1 MPIFHYNNLLKH
13 QREVLVNYRFLIVF
27 SLSLFS
33 YMLFEELYAQNFLQT
48 TNGVQGGAVTS
59 VARVTSNILVA
70 GSIRGGLFR
79 STDNG
84 LNWTSISS
92 KIDNYQVFVVKSYSA
107 GLLFVGT
114 TRSIYKSTDQGANWS
129 LSNNGLPSLNYV
141 EDITFDNLGN
151 VYITYVNWIYK
162 STNNGESWFAI
173 NNGIGSNPY
182 IKLIEYTSNN
192 ILIAIDGNAGIYRS
206 TNFGSSWS
214 LSNTGY
220 MVNAGPSGLASSSS
234 GNIFISTS
242 GNGVYSSSDNGNT
255 WTLITGDLSY
265 SYAYDIEV
273 NSAGHVFLATF
284 TYLFKTTNGG
294 VNWIDISPSSVNLGI
309 YSVDIDNNDDLLV
322 GTYYNGIAKSTDGG
336 SNWTLYENGIS
347 STIIKSLVN
356 DSAGNLFAAVEGKAL
371 YKSTDNANNWNKIN
385 ISNDLYNQNILCAAF
400 IPSGGLIVNA
410 SIEGI
415 YTSNDYTNWTPFQT
429 GLPTTLIF
437 ELAASSNYFFAGSLN
452 GKLYRSPRTS
462 AAWIDITDTLN
473 INYVYDIKLKNPN
486 EVFVATNS
494 GIFKS
499 TNNGD
504 SWINVNNG
512 IPSTFY
518 FSLAVHPNGDIFAGG
533 IDNVYRSTDGGNSWT
548 ASSTNVSAL
557 SLIVHPNGSIFA
569 GSFSS
574 VYRSNDLGNTW
585 NLIGTGMENISV
597 KSLAFGNSDILFAG
611 TDGYGI
617 YRTSLPITSI
627 ESEQIVLINDFEL
640 KQNYPNPFNP
650 ATNINYQLARGSYV
664 SLKVYDILGNEVAVL
679 VDEFKPAGSYDV
691 SFDAINLPSGV
702 YIYTLNTENSSFS
715 KKMML
720 LR

>member
-1 MPIFHYNNLLKH
+1 MSYK
-13 QREVLVNYRFLIVF
+13 FLFVF
-27 SLSLFS
+27 SLWLSSFL
-33 YMLFEELYAQNFLQT
+33 LFEEISAQNFLQT
-48 TNGVQGGAVTS
+48 TNGVQGGAITS

-92 KIDNYQVFVVKSYSA
+92 KIDNHPVFIVKSNNA
-107 GLLFVGT
+107 GLLFAGT
-114 TRSIYKSTDQGANWS
+114 FRSIYKSTDQGLNWS

-141 EDITFDNLGN
+141 EDITFDNAGN
-151 VYITYVNWIYK
+151 IYIAYSISGIYK
-162 STNNGESWFAI
+162 STNNGDSWFAV
-173 NNGIGSNPY
+173 NNGIGPNPY
-182 IKLIEYTSNN
+182 IQFIEYTSNN
-192 ILIAIDGNAGIYRS
+192 ILIAIDYYAGIYRS
-206 TNFGSSWS
+206 TNFGTSWS

-220 MVNAGPSGLASSSS
+220 MINAGPSSIASSPS
-234 GNIFISTS
+234 GNIYISTA

-265 SYAYDIEV
+265 SYAYSINV
-273 NSAGHVFLATF
+273 NSAGHIFLATF
-284 TYLFKTTNGG
+284 IYLFKTTNGG
-294 VNWIDISPSSVNLGI
+294 VNWVDISPTSVNTGI
-309 YSVDIDNNDDLLV
+309 YSVDIDNNDNLWV

-336 SNWTLYENGIS
+336 SNWTFYENGIS

-356 DSAGNLFAAVEGKAL
+356 DSAGNLFAAVEGKGL
-371 YKSTDNANNWNKIN
+371 YKSTNNANSWSKIN
-385 ISNDLYNQNILCAAF
+385 ISNELYSENILCAAL
-400 IPSGGLIVNA
+400 IPSGGLLVNA
-410 SIEGI
+410 STEGI
-415 YTSNDYTNWTPFQT
+415 YVSNDYTTWIPFQT

-437 ELAASSNYFFAGSLN
+437 RLAASSNYYFAGSMN

-473 INYVYDIKLKNPN
+473 INYVYDIKVRNPN
-486 EVFVATNS
+486 EVFVATSS
-494 GIFKS
+494 GVYKS

-512 IPSTFY
+512 IPITFY
-518 FSLAVHPNGDIFAGG
+518 FSLAIHPNGDIFAGG
-533 IDNVYRSTDGGNSWT
+533 INNVYRSTNGGNSWS
-548 ASSTNVSAL
+548 ASSTNVSGL

-585 NLIGTGMENISV
+585 NLVGPGMQNIDV
-597 KSLAFGNSDILFAG
+597 NSLAFGSSDILFAG

-627 ESEQIVLINDFEL
+627 ESDQLTLINDFDL

-650 ATNINYQLARGSYV
+650 STNIKYQLAKGSYV
-664 SLKVYDILGNEVAVL
+664 SLKVYDLLGNEVAVL
-679 VDEFKPAGSYDV
+679 VNEFKPAGSYEV
-691 SFDAINLPSGV
+691 SFDAVNLSSGI
-702 YIYTLNTENSSFS
+702 YIYTLNTESSSLS
-715 KKMML
+715 KKMIL